1 MPAASVGVARPAR
14 IEPSVA
20 PISSHSGTTPIDDL
34 LQRSRRQLWT
44 RSSIGTGGPSF
55 GLMKLRPIR

>member
-20 PISSHSGTTPIDDL
+20 AIRPTSGTTPISTS
-34 LQRSRRQLWT
+34 RSIAGSEWT
-44 RSSIGTGGPSF
+44 RSSFGTGGPSF